1 MEKRSFV
8 SDSIE
13 VRVKD
18 AVEAALDRK
27 AFDLDVLS
35 VGKLTSIADYFVIC
49 SASNERQT
57 QAIADAID
65 GKLREKHS
73 SKPLFTEGS
82 GLGRW
87 ILVDYGDFI
96 IHVFTEECRK
106 FYALE
111 RLWGDAP
118 NVTGDFVPK
127 EERERQQGNR

>member
-8 SDSIE
+8 SDSIRL
-13 VRVKD
+13 RVKD

-35 VGKLTSIADYFVIC
+35 VGKLTSIADYFILC
-49 SASNERQT
+49 SANNERQT

-65 GKLREKHS
+65 EKLREKHG
-73 SKPLFTEGS
+73 SKPLFIEGS

-118 NVTGDFVPK
+118 NVTGDFAPK
-127 EERERQQGNR
+127 EEREHQQGNR

>member
-1 MEKRSFV
+1 M

-13 VRVKD
+13 VRVKE

-35 VGKLTSIADYFVIC
+35 VGKLTSIADYFIIC
-49 SASNERQT
+49 SANNERQT
-57 QAIADAID
+57 QAIADAIGD
-65 GKLREKHS
+65 KLRENHG
-73 SKPLFTEGS
+73 SKPLFMEGS

-87 ILVDYGDFI
+87 ILIDYGDFI